1 MGETPM
7 TANEKRIALYRKIEV
22 GRKQLP
28 AMDEVAF
35 RQLLQNE
42 FGMESRK
49 DMSIGQLSRLVQV
62 LAELGAKFKAPAKS
76 RNNRVTSN
84 ARPDF
89 IEITDSMPFATQK
102 RQILAIWR
110 KLGYSMSSLDTRVK
124 RAFGVHCFVWL
135 KDEKQ
140 IVTLLSDLQ
149 RREKRFEQ
157 KQAV

>member
-1 MGETPM
+1 M
-7 TANEKRIALYRKIEV
+7 ARIALYRKKNR
-22 GRKQLP
+22 GRPQSSCRQWT
-28 AMDEVAF
+28 VAF

-49 DMSIGQLSRLVQV
+49 DMSIGQLSRHLQSSGRTGR
-62 LAELGAKFKAPAKS
+62 EIQGPAKS

-89 IEITDSMPFATQK
+89 IEIRIHAFRHPK

-124 RAFGVHCFVWL
+124 RAFGVH
-135 KDEKQ
+135 
-140 IVTLLSDLQ
+140 LLCL
-149 RREKRFEQ
+149 
-157 KQAV
+157 APG